1 MIYFDKLSDGFILS
15 GKNYSYAMFVNRT
28 GYLQHLYYGKKIGE
42 SDLAFLI
49 KTQGEKLS
57 PNPEDIN
64 ADMLT
69 DCMPS
74 ECGFFGR
81 GDFRSATVIAE
92 REDGSVMSSFKY
104 VKHAISGGVARIKG
118 QPCVRKAD
126 NTLTITLKDDFSDIE
141 IDLNYSVSD
150 NSDVLIKNTEM
161 RNTGKTCIKLK
172 KAFSFCTNL
181 PDIDKQYSALRLAGS
196 WASER
201 RPVITPLA
209 EGTLRI
215 ESTRGYSSHQM
226 NPFMAILA
234 EGCGEDSGECYGY
247 NLIYSGSFALT
258 AEMTSDKNIRVQG
271 GINDY
276 LFGWELDGG
285 ESFITPQT
293 ALCYSAEGL
302 GGLSRAYH
310 DFFREYVIDPKRVYE
325 RRPIVINNWEATY
338 FGFDNEKL
346 LAIIDEA
353 AKLGIDAFV
362 LDDGWFGKRD
372 DDKSG
377 LGDWFVNNKKLK
389 GGLKPVIDRCK
400 KNGMKFGLWFEPEM
414 ISEDSDLYRAHPDWA
429 IKKEGVE
436 PCRGRN
442 QLVLDFTRKEVV
454 DYIFKAVSKVIEEN
468 DIAYVKWDK
477 NRDITENFSASLP
490 ADRQGEFA
498 HRYTLGFY
506 DLAERLTSAF
516 PDVFFEGCAGGGGR
530 FDGGALYYF
539 PQIWTSD
546 DTDGLERTKIQWG
559 TSICYP
565 LSSMSCHVSAC
576 PNHQTQRITPF
587 KTRGAIA
594 SLGATGYELDLTK
607 LTAEEKE
614 QVKEQIANYKRIDG
628 LILKGD
634 LFRLANPFE
643 TDYFCEMIVA
653 KDKTEAYVVGERFRG
668 DPCDHDRLL
677 KLNGLD
683 ENKTYT
689 IKELCVTASGKALM
703 SAGVHYPR
711 LPDCGSWIWH
721 IEETT
726 K

>member
-15 GKNYSYAMFVNRT
+15 GKNYSYAMFVNRA

-74 ECGFFGR
+74 ECGFLGR

-150 NSDVLIKNTEM
+150 NSDVLIKNTEI
-161 RNTGKTCIKLK
+161 RNSGKTCIKLK

-234 EGCGEDSGECYGY
+234 DSCTENSGECYGF
-247 NLIYSGSFALT
+247 NLLYSGSFAIT
-258 AEMTSDKNIRVQG
+258 AEVSSNKSVRVQG

-310 DFFREYVIDPKRVYE
+310 DFFRNYVIDPKRVYE

-346 LAIIDEA
+346 FAIIDEA
-353 AKLGIDAFV
+353 AKLGIDTFV

-442 QLVLDFTRKEVV
+442 QLVLDFTRKEIV
-454 DYIFKAVSKVIEEN
+454 DYVFNAVSKVIKEN
-468 DIAYVKWDK
+468 DISYVKWDK
-477 NRDITENFSASLP
+477 NRDITENFSASLL
-490 ADRQGEFA
+490 ADRQGEFL

-506 DLAERLTSAF
+506 DLAERLISAF

-559 TSICYP
+559 TSMCYP
-565 LSSMSCHVSAC
+565 VSAMSCHVSAC

-614 QVKEQIANYKRIDG
+614 QVKEQIANYKRIDE

-634 LFRLANPFE
+634 LYRLSNPFE
-643 TDYFCEMIVA
+643 TNFFCEMIVA

-668 DPCDHDRLL
+668 DPCDHDRIL

-689 IKELCVTASGKALM
+689 IKELGVMASGKALM

-711 LPDCGSWIWH
+711 LSDCGSWIWH